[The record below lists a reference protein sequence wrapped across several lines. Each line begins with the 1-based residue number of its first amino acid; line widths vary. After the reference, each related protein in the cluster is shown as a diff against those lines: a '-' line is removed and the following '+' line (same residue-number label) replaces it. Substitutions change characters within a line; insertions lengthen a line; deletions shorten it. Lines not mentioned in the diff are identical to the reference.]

1 MRKIGLLILL
11 ALLLTGC
18 GKTAGEV
25 PQAAVETTSPTVDI
39 GGTQLLRETDT
50 LDLSTT
56 IYNMDALLAAAAEL
70 PNVQT
75 LELGTTELT
84 AEEVL
89 RIQQAFPRA
98 DIRYDLSLFGKNI
111 PLDTTFLD
119 MSAMSVGRPSHSVCT
134 LAMKVMSGY
143 FSLSSL

>member
-70 PNVQT
+70 P
-75 LELGTTELT
+75 
-84 AEEVL
+84 
-89 RIQQAFPRA
+89 
-98 DIRYDLSLFGKNI
+98 
-111 PLDTTFLD
+111 
-119 MSAMSVGRPSHSVCT
+119 MCRPWNWAPQS
-134 LAMKVMSGY
+134 
-143 FSLSSL
+143 